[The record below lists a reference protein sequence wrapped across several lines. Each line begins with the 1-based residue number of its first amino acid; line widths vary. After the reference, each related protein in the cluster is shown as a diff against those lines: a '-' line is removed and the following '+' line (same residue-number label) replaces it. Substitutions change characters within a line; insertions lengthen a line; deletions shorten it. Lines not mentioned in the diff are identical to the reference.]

1 MVTPVV
7 DKLDKFF
14 SAYPLRTYPKGQ
26 ILVFADEA
34 PSHIFYILSGRVRK
48 YDISYRGD
56 EVIVN
61 VFKHPAFLPM
71 SWAINHSPNGYFYS
85 AETMVQVRAAPPS
98 EVVHF
103 IQENPDIMYDL
114 LSRVYKGSEGLLGRM
129 VQLMSGTAHT
139 RLIYELIIEARRFGT
154 KLPEGG
160 WLLDVSE
167 ADLAARSGMSRETV
181 SREFSKLARENL
193 VHGSR
198 EGIVVDDLEVL
209 TRKLG
214 Q

>member
-1 MVTPVV
+1 MVAPVV
-7 DKLDKFF
+7 DKIDKFF
-14 SAYPLRTYPKGQ
+14 ASYPLRTYPKGQ

-61 VFKHPAFLPM
+61 VFKNPAFLPM
-71 SWAINHSPNGYFYS
+71 SWAINHTHNGYFYS

-103 IQENPDIMYDL
+103 IQENPDVMYDL

-129 VQLMSGTAHT
+129 VQLMAGTART
-139 RLIYELIIEARRFGT
+139 RLIYELVIEARRFGA
-154 KLPEGG
+154 KRPDGSYVI
-160 WLLDVSE
+160 DVSE
-167 ADLAARSGMSRETV
+167 ADIAARSGMSRETV
-181 SREFSKLARENL
+181 SREFSKLAREQL

-198 EGIVVDDLEVL
+198 EGIVVRNLDALSS
-209 TRKLG
+209 KLNL
-214 Q
+214 